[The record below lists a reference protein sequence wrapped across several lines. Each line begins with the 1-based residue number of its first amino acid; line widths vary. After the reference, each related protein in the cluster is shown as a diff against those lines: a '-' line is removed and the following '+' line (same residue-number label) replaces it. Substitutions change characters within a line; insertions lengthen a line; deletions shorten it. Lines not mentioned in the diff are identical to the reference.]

1 MPLAK
6 CPRCE
11 KLYDKVSAI
20 VCQNCIADEEADY
33 EKVRALLEESPE
45 LTAEAACAKA
55 QIDVAVVKRMLEQG
69 IVAFKSGAGKV
80 TCGMC
85 GAPAISVSKRL
96 CQTCLDKLNAQVIR
110 AQSQVKLSTRQQPDI
125 GLGSAHKT
133 FDEKR
138 RT

>member
-6 CPRCE
+6 CPRCG
-11 KLYDKVSAI
+11 KLFDKTATL
-20 VCQNCIADEEADY
+20 VCQNCVADEEKDY
-33 EKVRALLEESPE
+33 DKVRALLEKSPE
-45 LTAEAACAKA
+45 LTAEAAAARA

-69 IVAFKSGAGKV
+69 IVAFKTGAGEIA
-80 TCGMC
+80 CGMC

-96 CQTCLDKLNAQVIR
+96 CQGCLDKLNAQVVR
-110 AQSQVKLSTRQQPDI
+110 AQNQVKLSARQQPEV
-125 GLGSAHKT
+125 GLGSAHKA